1 MNGCYA
7 CVPNQLDVTK
17 TVNLVTSLSQSNSS
31 VTSLFNTLRS
41 FALVTHRTRCMTG
54 LNNGC

>member
-31 VTSLFNTLRS
+31 VTSLFNNLRS
-41 FALVTHRTRCMTG
+41 FALVAHRTRCMTG